1 MEQMTERVEQ
11 SLSRLKSWVEKEE
24 YRGWDPY
31 DGLTS
36 RVFQSLPGIRDVRFF
51 RLAWIQLF
59 KRNPVNLR
67 KIFLISKD
75 YNPKGVGLFLNGYC
89 YLYRLNAKPEYLEK
103 IRQLADK
110 VLELTSKGYSGA
122 CWGYN
127 FDWESRAF
135 FQPAYTPTIV
145 ASVFVGYALLDA
157 YEILEDSRLLEEA
170 VSVSDFLLKDLNR
183 TYDEEGDFSF
193 SYSPLD
199 HSQVY
204 NATLLGS
211 RMLARLYR
219 ITGDERMLREATH
232 SVDYVVKA
240 QREDGSWSYSPL
252 PFHQWIDNFHTGYN
266 LECLWEYQ
274 KYAGTQK
281 YAEVIERGF
290 DYYIRTFFE
299 AGGRCRY
306 YNDSLYPIDIHA
318 PAQLI
323 ITLSRLKRFAEHRD
337 LADSVIGWTID
348 HMQDPEGYFYFQ
360 IKKAFTSRI
369 PYMRWAQGWM
379 FLAMSIYLTEAEKTT
394 MNSGTGG

>member
-1 MEQMTERVEQ
+1 MAEMILKVEKSLER
-11 SLSRLKSWVEKEE
+11 LRLWIEKEE
-24 YRGWDPY
+24 FRGWDPY

-36 RVFQSLPGIRDVRFF
+36 KVFQSIPGIRDVRFF

-67 KIFLISKD
+67 KLFLVKKD
-75 YNPKGVGLFLNGYC
+75 FNPKGVGLFLNGYC
-89 YLYRLNAKPEYLEK
+89 YLYRIDPRPEYLEK
-103 IRQLADK
+103 IRFLADK
-110 VLELTSKGYSGA
+110 VLELKTEGYSGA

-135 FQPAYTPTIV
+135 FQPRYTPTIV

-157 YEILEDSRLLEEA
+157 YEILEDQRLLDAA

-183 TYDEEGDFSF
+183 TYDDQGDFSF

-199 HSQVY
+199 QSQVY

-211 RMLARLYR
+211 RMLARLYHLN
-219 ITGDERMLREATH
+219 GDGRLMEEATR
-232 SVDYVVKA
+232 SVDFVVKA
-240 QREDGSWSYSPL
+240 QKEDGSWSYSPL

-266 LECLWEYQ
+266 LECLWEFQ
-274 KYAGTQK
+274 KYSGNNT
-281 YAEVIERGF
+281 YREVIEKGF
-290 DYYIRTFFE
+290 NYYVRTFFE
-299 AGGRCRY
+299 PDGRCRY

-323 ITLSRLKRFAEHRD
+323 ITLSRLERFKEHRE
-337 LADSVIGWTID
+337 LADRVMNWVLD
-348 HMQDPEGYFYFQ
+348 HMQDRSGYFYFQ
-360 IKKAFTSRI
+360 IKKSRTSRI

-379 FLAMSIYLTEAEKTT
+379 FFAMSIYLTEAQKT
-394 MNSGTGG
+394 